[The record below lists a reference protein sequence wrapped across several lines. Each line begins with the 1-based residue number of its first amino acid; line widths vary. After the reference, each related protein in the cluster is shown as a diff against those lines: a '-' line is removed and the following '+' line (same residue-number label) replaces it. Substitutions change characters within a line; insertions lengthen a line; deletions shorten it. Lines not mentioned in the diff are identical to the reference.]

1 MKRRGLK
8 DSSEA
13 ELLNEGGG
21 RGKISLKLMENNLIF
36 KKIYVLKLLDL
47 IEHRFLIHGLY
58 KI

>member
-21 RGKISLKLMENNLIF
+21 RWKISLKLMENNLIF